1 MAAGRTSKYR
11 NKTHYFCSD
20 SCKRMFDNDADGY
33 LKEVVVPPVEHPPAH
48 ATGDKWRSSA
58 HGAGKPA

>member
-11 NKTHYFCSD
+11 NKTYYFCSD
-20 SCKRMFDNDADGY
+20 SCKRMFDDDADGY

-48 ATGDKWRSSA
+48 ATGDN
-58 HGAGKPA
+58 